1 MVDKLVGEVERHY
14 KSRVLDLIILL
25 TRSILNEFFD
35 LARRKN
41 SNPIASKIKGLSI
54 LTTYISPEFVIVQS
68 L

>member
-1 MVDKLVGEVERHY
+1 MVDKLVGEDERHY
-14 KSRVLDLIILL
+14 KSRILVLTILF
-25 TRSILNEFFD
+25 TRSIQNEFSD
-35 LARRKN
+35 LIRRKN